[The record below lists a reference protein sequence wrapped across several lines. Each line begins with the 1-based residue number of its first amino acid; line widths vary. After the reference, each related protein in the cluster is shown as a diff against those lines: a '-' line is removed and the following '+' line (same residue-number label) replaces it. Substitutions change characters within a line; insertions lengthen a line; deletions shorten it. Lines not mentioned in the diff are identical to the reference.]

1 MSHEI
6 LSAKL
11 YELDQEVGQL
21 HGSIRFSETA
31 DREQF
36 DQELAR
42 LRQKIEAD
50 RLSFQTKL
58 KFSRSPMIKKLAS
71 SYETIEAFIDQ
82 EKAKQ
87 DGPFSEIWRR
97 NLSSEERLL
106 LAEYALDFAVQATD
120 HALLLSLEAVAA
132 QNEQQRE
139 KKEV

>member
-58 KFSRSPMIKKLAS
+58 KFSRSPMVKKLAS
-71 SYETIEAFIDQ
+71 SYGTIEAFIDK
-82 EKAKQ
+82 EKAKR
-87 DGPFSEIWRR
+87 DGPFSEICPLRKR
-97 NLSSEERLL
+97 
-106 LAEYALDFAVQATD
+106 FC
-120 HALLLSLEAVAA
+120 
-132 QNEQQRE
+132 
-139 KKEV
+139 